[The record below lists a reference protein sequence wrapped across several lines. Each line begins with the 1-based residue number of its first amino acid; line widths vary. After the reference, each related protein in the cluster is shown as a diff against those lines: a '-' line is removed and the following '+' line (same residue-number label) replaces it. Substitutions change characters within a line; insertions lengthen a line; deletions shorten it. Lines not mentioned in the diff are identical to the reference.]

1 MIATQTSLPV
11 QVSNHAVIRCRERI
25 MPNINASDIRKL
37 VSEGRFISRREIKEW
52 RHSRGSALRGD
63 NKAFVFNKDKD
74 VLFVVAV
81 HNDHLN
87 VVTVLNRK
95 LKDG

>member
-1 MIATQTSLPV
+1 MIATETSLPI
-11 QVSNHAVIRCRERI
+11 QVSFHATQRCRERI
-25 MPNINASDIRKL
+25 DPSLTPMDVRKL
-37 VSEGRFISRREIKEW
+37 VSEGCFLSQREIKEW
-52 RHSRGSALRGD
+52 RHNRGSALRGD